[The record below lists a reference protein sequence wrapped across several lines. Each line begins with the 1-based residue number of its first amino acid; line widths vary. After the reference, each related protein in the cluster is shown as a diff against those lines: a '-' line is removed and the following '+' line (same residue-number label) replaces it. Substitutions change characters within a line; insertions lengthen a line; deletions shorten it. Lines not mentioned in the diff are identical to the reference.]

1 MSVMT
6 MPSKA
11 LPSGYERKEEWS
23 EITPGERYIIRTSS
37 NVTNGAYSMIEVV
50 ADHRNGTPKHVH
62 QNEDEHFIILEGKGH
77 FADGDE
83 GVDLTAGSSL
93 TVRRGAPHA
102 WCNLSEIPLRMLVLF
117 TLGGIDELFRETAKD
132 ADLESLVLIEEKFGT
147 RIMGPAL
154 FDNIY
159 TRASPRS

>member
-1 MSVMT
+1 MT
-6 MPSKA
+6 MTMRSKA
-11 LPSGYERKEEWS
+11 LPSGHERKVEWS

-37 NVTNGAYSMIEVV
+37 DETNGAYSMIEVV

-77 FADGDE
+77 FANGDE
-83 GVDLTAGSSL
+83 RVDLTAGSSL

-102 WCNLSEIPLRMLVLF
+102 WCNLSETPLRMLVLF
-117 TLGGIDELFRETAKD
+117 TPGGIDELFRETAKG
-132 ADLESLVLIEEKFGT
+132 ADLDSLAPILEKFGS
-147 RIMGPAL
+147 RIKGPTL